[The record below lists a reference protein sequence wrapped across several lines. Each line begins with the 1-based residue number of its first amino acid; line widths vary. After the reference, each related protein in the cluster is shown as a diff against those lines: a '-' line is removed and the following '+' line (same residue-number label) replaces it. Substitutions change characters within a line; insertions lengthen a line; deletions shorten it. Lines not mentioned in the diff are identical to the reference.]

1 MSDRVGEDDR
11 DENDHANGIERG
23 ENDHR
28 DADADQHPG
37 GPRSPAENAELA
49 LLLEVAST
57 PKPGNVD
64 RRREYPELRFEHFL
78 AGAVGARDGLS
89 LAADGAPVGR
99 AFERAVAGMARQRG
113 GNTQFGCLLLAVP
126 LVKASVERSLTPAG
140 VADVVSDTTVEDA
153 AAFYRA
159 FDHVDVAVPD
169 LDEESE
175 DAAELD
181 VRRGAAAIPTVRER
195 GVTLLDVIELSADH
209 DANAREWTQGFPR
222 TFTVADRICD
232 DEGPVPD
239 RVARAFLQQLATEP
253 DSLIVTQ
260 HGADAAEQVR
270 ERAAAVGDDLA
281 AAEELADDLVAEE
294 LNPGTTA
301 DIVAAGTYVALER
314 GLDV

>member
-1 MSDRVGEDDR
+1 VSDRIGEDDR
-11 DENDHANGIERG
+11 DESDHANGIDRD
-23 ENDHR
+23 ENREASEDH
-28 DADADQHPG
+28 HPDES
-37 GPRSPAENAELA
+37 RSPAENAELA

-64 RRREYPELRFEHFL
+64 RHREYSELRFEHFL
-78 AGAVGARDGLS
+78 AGAVGAREGLS
-89 LAADGAPVGR
+89 LAADGAPVGH

-126 LVKASVERSLTPAG
+126 LVKASAERSLTPAG
-140 VADVVSDTTVEDA
+140 VDNVVAETTVDDA

-169 LDEESE
+169 LDDGEVEG
-175 DAAELD
+175 AAELD
-181 VRRGAAAIPTVRER
+181 VRRGSAAIPAVRDR
-195 GVTLLDVIELSADH
+195 RMSLLDVMELSADH
-209 DANAREWTQGFPR
+209 DANAREWTQKFPR
-222 TFTVADRICD
+222 TFTVAERICD
-232 DEGPVPD
+232 DEGPAPD
-239 RVARAFLQQLATEP
+239 RVARAFLDQLATEL

-260 HGADAAEQVR
+260 HGVDAAEQVR
-270 ERAAAVGDDLA
+270 ERAAAVAGDLD
-281 AAEELADDLVAEE
+281 AAEQLADDLVAEG